1 MATKKL
7 LLLEV
12 NHYHMR
18 KEWTEP
24 MITESLNMAE
34 ILLLEDEPADAYL
47 IKIALRESR
56 IMANLHH
63 VSDGQEGLAFL
74 NKTGRYANMPRPDLI
89 FLDLNMPRMNG
100 SEFLIE
106 IKKNTKFNTI
116 PVIVLTTS
124 DLESDVMR
132 SYQLGAASYITK
144 PVDMTQ
150 FISAIHQLGN
160 YWFSLVRLPH
170 GHKT

>member
-1 MATKKL
+1 
-7 LLLEV
+7 
-12 NHYHMR
+12 
-18 KEWTEP
+18 

-47 IKIALRESR
+47 VKMALKESR

-63 VSDGQEGLAFL
+63 VIDGREGLDFL
-74 NKTGRYANMPRPDLI
+74 NKAEKHTNAPRPDLI

-100 SEFLIE
+100 SEFLVE
-106 IKKNTKFNTI
+106 VKNSEFKDI
-116 PVIVLTTS
+116 PIVVLTTS
-124 DLESDVMR
+124 DVERDVVR
-132 SYQLGAASYITK
+132 CYQLGAASYITK

-160 YWFSLVRLPH
+160 YWFTLVRLPQNP
-170 GHKT
+170 KI